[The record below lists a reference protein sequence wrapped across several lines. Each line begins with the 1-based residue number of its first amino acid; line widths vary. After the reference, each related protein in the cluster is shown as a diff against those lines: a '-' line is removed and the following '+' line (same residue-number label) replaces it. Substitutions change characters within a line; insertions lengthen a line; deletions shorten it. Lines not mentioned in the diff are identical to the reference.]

1 MKVCEKGPWMPT
13 LPNTSMSAPSS
24 ASNTVKIDHETLA
37 ARATQMVEILSGE
50 NKSLRRELDKMYEKV
65 AKLQKFEQDIM
76 RVQADHEMLV
86 ETSRKREQ
94 LETVYKWKLENEIK
108 RLQSH
113 NGQLMAKLEHLHAH
127 YTNKESVTAQQKVET
142 GELHSELHKRG
153 AMIAELTA
161 QRQECDMSYVRMEE
175 EMIAQRVTLDEQRL
189 HIDVLDNAL
198 SNAQANVVK
207 LQEECKRRQGYLEKA
222 NALESLVESLQKA
235 IQKRE
240 IKEQQVREH
249 LEKEIERLKIEKRN
263 TPPDEGVSGLED
275 NESTSLADLIR
286 EKDATILRL
295 EAEVSKWEQKYLEE
309 CTLRQSLEIPRVSP
323 DLHIRETAEGSSDRS
338 NLSNDHS
345 NPHRM
350 TDMDANL
357 NKLKAQLDQK
367 EVLIQILR
375 QQIQERDSSLSST
388 SSRPTSIS
396 PNSSVQNIRRNSSD
410 SLNNRTSPGNSVTSL
425 HNITQRSPHSSNQNI
440 SRSPVVSMQ
449 NLSLMSLSPVGSQ
462 QNLILAAHCCPDGF
476 TRKNTRLGGIRGI
489 FLPLICNNIRSL
501 TGCNCMICLEIRLSG
516 SESDLSKER
525 TALDEKLR
533 QLDQEIEE
541 RVCSGLSSYI
551 KAPLFLFST
560 GQNIGKDVDVLM
572 TLGETQ
578 FSVSTPCQY
587 YYHLERKEVS
597 KLRNRPTG
605 YESVTLIVALRYT
618 VGYIVNVNRNYPFSP
633 IGTLA

>member
-1 MKVCEKGPWMPT
+1 
-13 LPNTSMSAPSS
+13 MSAPSS

-462 QNLILAAHCCPDGF
+462 QNLILARHTAAPTGSQERIPGLVESGVSSYPSSV
-476 TRKNTRLGGIRGI
+476 TTSGVSLGA
-489 FLPLICNNIRSL
+489 
-501 TGCNCMICLEIRLSG
+501 SG

-541 RVCSGLSSYI
+541 RDKIL
-551 KAPLFLFST
+551 
-560 GQNIGKDVDVLM
+560 GKM
-572 TLGETQ
+572 WM
-578 FSVSTPCQY
+578 S
-587 YYHLERKEVS
+587 
-597 KLRNRPTG
+597 
-605 YESVTLIVALRYT
+605 
-618 VGYIVNVNRNYPFSP
+618 
-633 IGTLA
+633 